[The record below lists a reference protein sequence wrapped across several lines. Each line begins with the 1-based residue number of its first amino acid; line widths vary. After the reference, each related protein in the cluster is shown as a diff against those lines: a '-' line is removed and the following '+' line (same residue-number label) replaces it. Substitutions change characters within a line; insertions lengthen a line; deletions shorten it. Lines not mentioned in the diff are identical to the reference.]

1 MHQRNRLNMKAI
13 AYICLLL
20 VASDLCGCSKPD
32 ETTTPKSEAVHKHE
46 HHPPHG
52 GTPVVLGDEEYHVE
66 LVLDAAAGK
75 LQAFVLDGEME
86 NFVRVPAESIEIDAQ
101 VSGREEKLNLHAV
114 PNTATGEKVG
124 DTSLFE
130 TQADWLKT
138 TPTFDATLKEI
149 TVRGK
154 TYSNVK
160 FNFPKGND
168 EDAKK

>member
-1 MHQRNRLNMKAI
+1 MQIINMKLITYICFLAI
-13 AYICLLL
+13 AGY
-20 VASDLCGCSKPD
+20 VCGCSKSD
-32 ETTTPKSEAVHKHE
+32 EAAAPTTAAVHKHE

-86 NFVRVPAESIEIDAQ
+86 NFVRVPAESINIDAQ
-101 VSGREEKLNLHAV
+101 ISGREEKLSLRAV

-138 TPTFDATLKEI
+138 TPTFDAALMEI
-149 TVRGK
+149 VVHGK
-154 TYSNVK
+154 KYSNVR
-160 FNFPKGND
+160 FNFPRGND
-168 EDAKK
+168 EDSKK

>member
-1 MHQRNRLNMKAI
+1 MKPI
-13 AYICLLL
+13 TYLCLLL
-20 VASDLCGCSKPD
+20 TAGAFLGCSKPA
-32 ETTTPKSEAVHKHE
+32 ETAAPKTEAVHKHE

-52 GTPVVLGDEEYHVE
+52 GTPVVLGEEEYHIE
-66 LVLDAAAGK
+66 LVLDAGAGK
-75 LQAFVLDGEME
+75 LQAFVLDGELE
-86 NFVRVPAESIEIDAQ
+86 NFVRVPAESLEIDAE
-101 VSGREEKLNLHAV
+101 VSGRQERLNLRAV

-138 TPTFDATLKEI
+138 TPSFDAALKEI
-149 TVRGK
+149 AVRGK
-154 TYSNVK
+154 TYSQVK